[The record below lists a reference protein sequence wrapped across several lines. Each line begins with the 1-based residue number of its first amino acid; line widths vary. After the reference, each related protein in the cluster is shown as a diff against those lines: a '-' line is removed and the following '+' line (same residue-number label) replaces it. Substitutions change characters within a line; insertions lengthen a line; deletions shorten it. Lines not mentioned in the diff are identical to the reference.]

1 MQSERVAICSQRL
14 MSKGVTSSWFVPLET
29 DQSVDDVLSAFAQFL
44 FNGTHVSGY
53 PIIQDCFTTLLNT
66 QDECMFVFMRRHT
79 TEAVGILR
87 STKPLFSQ
95 YEQNLLTQ
103 TGEKAWNVPLWTWK
117 ESNLHFCESM
127 ERQLSP
133 RMNGPYFGI
142 WCYR

>member
-44 FNGTHVSGY
+44 LNGTHVSGY
-53 PIIQDCFTTLLNT
+53 PIIQDCFETLLNT
-66 QDECMFVFMRRHT
+66 RDECMFVFMRRHT
-79 TEAVGILR
+79 AEAVGILR
-87 STKPLFSQ
+87 STRPLFTEH
-95 YEQNLLTQ
+95 EQNLLTQ

-117 ESNLHFCESM
+117 ESHPRLCESM
-127 ERQLSP
+127 EGQVSRG
-133 RMNGPYFGI
+133 MNGPCVGI